1 MWGVFILPGSEG
13 AIVLSAVRTI
23 NVDGKAIRKTPIL
36 VPSFSSKAFEREKVR
51 DILRFVEE
59 LITDEILVSAYD
71 IHYNKVPKRLTFPS
85 LVFLDSGGYE
95 ASADQ
100 DLSDVKPVGR
110 APQPWSSKMHA
121 ATIARWDFNT
131 PTVLVSYDHPKKR
144 RTVREQIETA
154 KRLFSQHPEAASALL
169 FKPQSRKDPY
179 VDIDEV
185 IQHRHE
191 LSSFSIIGFTEKELG
206 PSLLRRMTAIAKVRR
221 ALQEVK
227 LDLPIHVFGS
237 LDTISTPLYFL
248 AGADIFDGLTWLR
261 YAFREG
267 NTVYKYHYGALSKG
281 IQVEDYKLNGQ
292 TWNDN
297 YYYMVRMQAEMGRFV
312 TTHDY
317 NAFQWH
323 GAFFK
328 ESFESLQ
335 SQLGGA

>member
-1 MWGVFILPGSEG
+1 VFIVLGSEG
-13 AIVLSAVRTI
+13 LVVLSAVRTI
-23 NVDGKAIRKTPIL
+23 SVGSKAIRKTPLL
-36 VPSFSSKAFEREKVR
+36 VPSFSSKAFEPYKVR
-51 DILRFVEE
+51 DVLRFAEE
-59 LITDEILVSAYD
+59 LVSDEILVSAYD
-71 IHYNKVPKRLTFPS
+71 IHYNRVPDRLKFPS

-95 ASADQ
+95 ASDDQ
-100 DLSDVKPVGR
+100 DLSDVKPTR
-110 APQPWSSKMHA
+110 RRLRPWSAKMHS
-121 ATIARWDFNT
+121 ATVARWDFST
-131 PTVLVSYDHPKKR
+131 PTVLVSYDHPKQRKS
-144 RTVREQIETA
+144 VQKQVETA
-154 KRLFSQHPEAASALL
+154 KRLFSRYPGAASAML
-169 FKPQSRKDPY
+169 FKPRSRKEPY

-185 IQHRHE
+185 IQYRHE
-191 LSSFSIIGFTEKELG
+191 LSSFSILGFTEKELG
-206 PSLLRRMTAIAKVRR
+206 PSLLKRMTAIAKVRR

-281 IQVEDYKLNGQ
+281 IHVDDYKLDAQ

-297 YYYMVRMQAEMGRFV
+297 YYYMLRMQAEMGRFI

-317 NAFQWH
+317 NTFQWH
-323 GAFFK
+323 GVFLK

-335 SQLGGA
+335 SELGGA